1 MLNMTNHQRDANQN
15 YSEMS
20 PHTCQNGKNV
30 KKREPLYTVGENV
43 NWCSLYGK
51 QYVGSSE
58 NNKTKQIYDPIMPR
72 LVYRQRKW
80 NTNLK
85 TYMHS
90 SVHSSIIYNS
100 QDMKTT

>member
-20 PHTCQNGKNV
+20 PYTCQNGKNV
-30 KKREPLYTVGENV
+30 KKRERLYTVGENV

-58 NNKTKQIYDPIMPR
+58 NNKTKQIYDPIMPL
-72 LVYRQRKW
+72 LVYRQRK
-80 NTNLK
+80 
-85 TYMHS
+85 
-90 SVHSSIIYNS
+90 
-100 QDMKTT
+100 